1 MRSLEARLHL
11 GLGISLTLVI
21 ATAWWLGHAA
31 LHRSTEAYVL
41 SRLQHDAEALLGT
54 LSQRDPGPL
63 ASAGAGPPP
72 DELGPIY
79 RQPFSG
85 HYYEIIGAEGTRR
98 LSRSLWDQRL
108 AAEPLPAGRVTDSET
123 LGPLDQ
129 RLLVRSAGYRLGDGV
144 VTIAVAEDLNPLLV
158 ELQVFERLFAVL
170 AIGGLVLML
179 LVQRLIVRRALRQLQ
194 PIYRDIEAL
203 ERGTAERI
211 TEAVPLEIL
220 PLVRKFN
227 ALLAVYGQRLE
238 RSRNAAGNL
247 AHALKTPL
255 NLLLQQLERLGD
267 ARDPAQLEP
276 QRQPEIEPQRQP
288 GIELQRQRCLEQV
301 QRVQALV
308 ERELKR
314 ARIAGGVRPGSAFD
328 ADADLPV
335 LIELLER
342 MHADKGVTIRCDTRV
357 TAPLM
362 VDREDMLELIG
373 NLLENA
379 CKWAKSH
386 VQCRLDRG
394 AEGLLLSV
402 DDDGQGCSEAELA
415 AIGARGVRVDE
426 RMDGHGLGLS
436 IVREILDLYHGRL
449 TLGRS
454 PSLGGFRASV
464 ELPLSPPADSA
475 AIPAHAASA
484 IASASAAK
492 ARSSAS

>member
-41 SRLQHDAEALLGT
+41 SRLQHDAEALLGK
-54 LSQRDPGPL
+54 LSQHDPGPL
-63 ASAGAGPPP
+63 TSAGAGPPP

-108 AAEPLPAGRVTDSET
+108 AAEPVQAGRITDWEID
-123 LGPLDQ
+123 GPLGQ
-129 RLLVRSAGYRLGDGV
+129 RLLVRSAGYRLGEGV

-203 ERGTAERI
+203 ERGTKDAI
-211 TEAVPLEIL
+211 TEAVPVEIL

-227 ALLAVYGQRLE
+227 ALLAVYGQRLA

-255 NLLLQQLERLGD
+255 NLLLQQVERLEAPPAP
-267 ARDPAQLEP
+267 ARP
-276 QRQPEIEPQRQP
+276 QCGLGPPRE
-288 GIELQRQRCLEQV
+288 RCIEQV

-308 ERELKR
+308 DRELKR
-314 ARIAGGVRPGSAFD
+314 ARIAGGVTPGSTFD

-335 LIELLER
+335 LIDLFER
-342 MHADKGVTIRCDTRV
+342 MHTDKGLTVRCDNALTR
-357 TAPLM
+357 PLM

-373 NLLENA
+373 NLLDNA
-379 CKWAKSH
+379 CKWADSQ
-386 VQCRLDRG
+386 VRCRLEPT
-394 AEGLLLSV
+394 AEGVRLLV
-402 DDDGQGCSEAELA
+402 DDDGPGCSEAELA
-415 AIGARGVRVDE
+415 AIGARGVRLDE
-426 RMDGHGLGLS
+426 RVDGHGLGLS

-449 TLGRS
+449 MLGRS

-464 ELPLSPPADSA
+464 ELPLAPPADSA